1 MTRTK
6 AALLSS
12 MIAAATSLTLAS
24 PALAGSGGI
33 AMQSAVQAETVHLRT
48 MSEAEKQRAD
58 LVKKQQL
65 NALQRQLEQMKSQGS
80 LGEASEGL
88 PGCDVCAEPQ
98 P

>member
-12 MIAAATSLTLAS
+12 MIVAAMSLSLA
-24 PALAGSGGI
+24 PAAFAGSVGL

-58 LVKKQQL
+58 LIKKQQL
-65 NALQRQLEQMKSQGS
+65 RAVQKQLELMKSQGPA
-80 LGEASEGL
+80 GETSEGL